1 MSNASIKS
9 FMRSKARQ
17 EEVVSVLAPEGF
29 VDEKGERAVL
39 KVKRLSTNHINKVY
53 EQYNY
58 STIARDENKQPI
70 VRNNRIVKDFVQY
83 AEGNI
88 NRLIVDA
95 LVFPDLHDKELME
108 FYGCVDVMDMPH
120 AVFAS
125 RSEYEYVRDVVMKL
139 SGTLSGEECDC
150 IINEAKN

>member
-9 FMRSKARQ
+9 FMRNKAKE
-17 EEVVSVLAPEGF
+17 EEVVNVLAPEGF
-29 VDEKGERAVL
+29 VDENGERAIL
-39 KVKRLSTNHINKVY
+39 RVKRLSTNHINKTY

-58 STIARDENKQPI
+58 FTIARDENKQPI
-70 VRNNRIVKDFVQY
+70 IRNNRVVKDFVQDT
-83 AEGNI
+83 EGNI

-125 RSEYEYVRDVVMKL
+125 RSEYEYVRDVVMEL

-150 IINEAKN
+150 IINDAKN